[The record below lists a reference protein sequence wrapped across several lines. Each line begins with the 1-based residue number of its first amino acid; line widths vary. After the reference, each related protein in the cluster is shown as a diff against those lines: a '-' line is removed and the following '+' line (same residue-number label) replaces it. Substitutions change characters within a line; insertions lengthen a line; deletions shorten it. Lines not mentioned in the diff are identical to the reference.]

1 MSCRAGRSGVG
12 ALLLSMDGVRALF
25 LDRDGVVNCCPGDG
39 YVRTP
44 GEFRFMP
51 GIFPLMCWAAAQGW
65 KLVLVTNQQGVGKG
79 IMSAGDLDAIHRK
92 MQSDLAR
99 EAVPFDAVY
108 ACTHLAGTCDCRKPS
123 PVMIARACR
132 EHGIWRS
139 DLCSLVMLTGTLRW
153 RGMPG
158 WAWPCA
164 CSVAGSRKKQPTSGC
179 TRWGKRSTGC
189 AGGSGRED
197 LRGYPDGFA
206 LALGEA
212 LPEVAAPLKHY

>member
-1 MSCRAGRSGVG
+1 
-12 ALLLSMDGVRALF
+12 MDGVRALF

-51 GIFPLMCWAAAQGW
+51 GIFPLLCWAAAQGW

-79 IMSAGDLDAIHRK
+79 IMSAGDLDAIHGK

-99 EAVPFDAVY
+99 EAVPFDAIY

-132 EHGIWRS
+132 EHG
-139 DLCSLVMLTGTLRW
+139 MLIGDADRDIAMA
-153 RGMPG
+153 RNAGVG
-158 WAWPCA
+158 
-164 CSVAGSRKKQPTSGC
+164 VAMRLL
-179 TRWGKRSTGC
+179 
-189 AGGSGRED
+189 GGRVEEEAAD
-197 LRGYPDGFA
+197 VRVHT
-206 LALGEA
+206 LGEA
-212 LPEVAAPLKHY
+212 LDWLRGREWP